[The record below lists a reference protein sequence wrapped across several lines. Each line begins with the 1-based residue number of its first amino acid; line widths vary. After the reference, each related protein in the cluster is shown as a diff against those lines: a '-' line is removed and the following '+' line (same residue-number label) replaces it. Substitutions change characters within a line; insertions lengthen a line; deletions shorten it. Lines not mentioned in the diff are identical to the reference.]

1 MIHYLCKKSNIKT
14 IKRQCLFKNYLN
26 LKNTNLKLNFK
37 VALFSILIVISPFSD
52 LLSRPLARKYH
63 ATTGNCSICFYI
75 YLYLFI
81 YLYLSINYL
90 KQDTQAP

>member
-37 VALFSILIVISPFSD
+37 LFQTFYPD
-52 LLSRPLARKYH
+52 LWYLARKYH